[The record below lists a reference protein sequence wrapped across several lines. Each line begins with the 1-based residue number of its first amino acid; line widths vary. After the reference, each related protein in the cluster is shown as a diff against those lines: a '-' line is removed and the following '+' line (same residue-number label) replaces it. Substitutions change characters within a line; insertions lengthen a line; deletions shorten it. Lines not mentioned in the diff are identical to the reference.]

1 MTSAVLMHSRYSKI
15 TINKECVL
23 CSIAGTP
30 FERAVMMFI
39 FFSLTQ
45 ILEVEV
51 LFVFKSSFSIITK
64 LLSIF
69 MSNSVGLLV

>member
-30 FERAVMMFI
+30 FERAVMLI
-39 FFSLTQ
+39 FLSLTQ

-51 LFVFKSSFSIITK
+51 LFVFKSSFLIITK